1 MVGKL
6 LARDFTLVDEPAQA
20 DVIIVNTCSFIQPAT
35 EESIETVLEMAKFKE
50 AGSCSRLVVTGC
62 MVQRYGASLV
72 DELPEVDHFLGTGDY
87 HRIDD
92 VLAARAG
99 EAPKSFID
107 APLYIHDEMAP
118 RVNSWARH
126 SAYLKISEGCNHR
139 CTFCII
145 PQLRGK
151 LRSRTIESLATEA
164 LRLVSQGVREL
175 NIISQDSTAYGRDLY
190 GQPKLAELLRALAR
204 IDGLD
209 WLRLHYAYPIGLPD
223 DLLET
228 IAQEPKV
235 LPYLDM
241 PLQHASG
248 DMLRAMKRGV
258 TREGQERILERLRKA
273 VPDIAI
279 RSTFIVGFPG
289 ETEADFAELMDFV
302 RAQRFTRLGVFTYYQ
317 EDGTPAAELP
327 NQVDDE
333 VKLDRQ
339 KRLMALQSDISLKMH
354 KKLVGQ
360 VLPVMLDGKSKESEL
375 LLVGRLPSQAPDV
388 DGQVYISSAPVGVRA
403 GQILPCRIT
412 QASAYD
418 LVGEIVEA

>member
-289 ETEADFAELMDFV
+289 ETEADFEELMDFV
-302 RAQRFTRLGVFTYYQ
+302 RVQRFTRLGVFTYYQ

-333 VKLDRQ
+333 VKVDRQ

-388 DGQVYISSAPVGVRA
+388 DGQVYISYAPVGVRA

>member
-6 LARDFTLVDEPAQA
+6 LARDFLLVDEPDQA

-151 LRSRTIESLATEA
+151 LRSRTIESLATEG

-289 ETEADFAELMDFV
+289 ETEADFEELMDFV
-302 RAQRFTRLGVFTYYQ
+302 RVQRFTRLGVFTYYH